1 MDNELDNEIQGSED
15 TTVQTKLQKLTNA
28 KYRNLRC

>member
-15 TTVQTKLQKLTNA
+15 TTVQTNYKNLQMLNIET
-28 KYRNLRC
+28 